1 MVVNSHVGVAL
12 IFTTVA
18 SCELTVPGKMSKEF
32 LLSYPEILAK
42 ILHEILFKKRVMK
55 DQKQHFQ
62 TEQQLLVR
70 EIVATPYR
78 KHNII

>member
-18 SCELTVPGKMSKEF
+18 SCERTVLSKEF

-42 ILHEILFKKRVMK
+42 ILQEIMFKKRVMK